1 MIECGPP
8 NDYIVRGWTVY
19 YQEVQLTS
27 RLFRVSPH
35 CDRQCHYAFR
45 IHSISTEADPL
56 GGHLQ
61 LLKSGKVDDVC
72 GTVVVY
78 EDSPGIKPFY
88 HKHNN

>member
-1 MIECGPP
+1 M
-8 NDYIVRGWTVY
+8 
-19 YQEVQLTS
+19 TS

-35 CDRQCHYAFR
+35 CDSQCHYAFR
-45 IHSISTEADPL
+45 IHSVSTEADKVGVKGTQPL

-72 GTVVVY
+72 GIVVVY